1 MCKVVPT
8 LYALNMC
15 GLRGVLG
22 IQDLLTD
29 PNPES
34 PANNEAAQLFKKKPA
49 EYKKKLR
56 EQAAKFVP
64 DS

>member
-1 MCKVVPT
+1 MMLNIYVVW
-8 LYALNMC
+8 
-15 GLRGVLG
+15 VG
-22 IQDLLTD
+22 IQELLTD

-34 PANNEAAQLFKKKPA
+34 PANSEAAQLFKRKPA